1 MNKKLLF
8 AGALAVAGFVTLT
21 AFGGKTLEQQKA
33 EIDTAVKA
41 KLEELR
47 ATKEEECNARVTTEA
62 QNRFTQWQ
70 AEEEAKAAAT
80 PGKKPASGG
89 KGKTTT
95 KPSSQ
100 PLPQP
105 QPPAPTNPK
114 SDKMQGGSNTTEKQ
128 DKMQGQPNTAD
139 KKKKMQGGGN

>member
-1 MNKKLLF
+1 MNKKLLL
-8 AGALAVAGFVTLT
+8 AGIVAVVGFVTLT

-33 EIDTAVKA
+33 EIQTAITA
-41 KLEELR
+41 KLEEFR
-47 ATKEEECNARVTTEA
+47 ATKQEECNTRVTTEA

-80 PGKKPASGG
+80 PGKKSSTPKNKPAS
-89 KGKTTT
+89 
-95 KPSSQ
+95 KPSTQ

-114 SDKMQGGSNTTEKQ
+114 SDKMQGGTNTSEKQ
-128 DKMQGQPNTAD
+128 DKMQGQPNTSD

>member
-95 KPSSQ
+95 KPSTQ

-105 QPPAPTNPK
+105 QPPAPTDPK
-114 SDKMQGGSNTTEKQ
+114 KDKMSGDANKTDKQ
-128 DKMQGQPNTAD
+128 DKMSGKPNTQ
-139 KKKKMQGGGN
+139 KKKDKLSGGGN